1 MKICQRMK
9 DSGAA
14 VFYIAAVA
22 VVSLL
27 LMWARSEMG
36 LVAGYEL
43 QAVVY
48 SVFEALVLTLP
59 YILLPPRWR
68 GFFWLPLLAV
78 LLLLYINV
86 LFFRYTGDMISGSMY
101 SVSSVNMF
109 AVAGAV
115 NAMRMQDFVA
125 FLAIGLLAVAFYLLR
140 KYIFSERFGIKGKVV
155 FTAILIALCAA
166 AWGVNSYRLR
176 TDLSDIYKEK
186 GLLRTF
192 QIDWQWKFGNNQR
205 FRDHTLFGYA
215 YRQLRNK
222 YHTYRALTSKER
234 MDVEQFLGSK
244 QAVRLQPGDSGQRN
258 LIVIFVESMNSTIFD
273 LPCSRQIA
281 PFCVSLLEDST
292 VFSARKVLQQA
303 RGGRSSDGQLIVN
316 TGLLPLKEGT
326 FAYTYADSRL
336 PGLPRILDGYRSVEL
351 TGDPR
356 RIWNHGLTSVS
367 FGFDELVDDL
377 AEYDKT
383 ILNLALDQDSVIFEL
398 AAEMA
403 STMPTPFY
411 MQICTIAMHDPYT
424 EPKARDSKCLRGG
437 VLSDM
442 DERDRNYLVAVAHFD
457 ESLQCFVE
465 RLKVCGLYDNS
476 LIVITG
482 DHEAYHNCLS
492 PLLQTDYVP
501 LIILN
506 SGIGKHI
513 EQPVEQIDI
522 FPTILDMMGVD
533 CYIPE
538 GKTFAYRGVGTSLLC
553 DSVPAA
559 GEKEWAVSD
568 MIIRSRF
575 FN

>member
-1 MKICQRMK
+1 M
-9 DSGAA
+9 A
-14 VFYIAAVA
+14 
-22 VVSLL
+22 
-27 LMWARSEMG
+27 
-36 LVAGYEL
+36 
-43 QAVVY
+43 
-48 SVFEALVLTLP
+48 
-59 YILLPPRWR
+59 
-68 GFFWLPLLAV
+68 
-78 LLLLYINV
+78 
-86 LFFRYTGDMISGSMY
+86 
-101 SVSSVNMF
+101 
-109 AVAGAV
+109 
-115 NAMRMQDFVA
+115 
-125 FLAIGLLAVAFYLLR
+125 
-140 KYIFSERFGIKGKVV
+140 
-155 FTAILIALCAA
+155 
-166 AWGVNSYRLR
+166 
-176 TDLSDIYKEK
+176 
-186 GLLRTF
+186 
-192 QIDWQWKFGNNQR
+192 
-205 FRDHTLFGYA
+205 
-215 YRQLRNK
+215 
-222 YHTYRALTSKER
+222 
-234 MDVEQFLGSK
+234 
-244 QAVRLQPGDSGQRN
+244 
-258 LIVIFVESMNSTIFD
+258 
-273 LPCSRQIA
+273 
-281 PFCVSLLEDST
+281 
-292 VFSARKVLQQA
+292 
-303 RGGRSSDGQLIVN
+303 RSSDGQLIVN

-336 PGLPRILDGYRSVEL
+336 PGLPRILEGYRSVEL

-383 ILNLALDQDSVIFEL
+383 ILNLALDQDSVIFER

-437 VLSDM
+437 VLSEM

-457 ESLQCFVE
+457 ESLQRFVE
-465 RLKVCGLYDNS
+465 RLKACGLYDNS

-482 DHEAYHNCLS
+482 DHEAYHNCLT

-513 EQPVEQIDI
+513 EQAVEQIDI
-522 FPTILDMMGVD
+522 FPTILDLMGVD